1 MNNYI
6 VKILLNSKSYNYS
19 SRLDVPEML
28 QFLTQLLLRA
38 TLTFYK
44 TYITTDFPSTNL
56 QHLPLHTNASTFSFG
71 CVQLIVHGRPKYV
84 ASPVTT
90 PTNPFTTTSTNTIL
104 LVVRDGEEIRF
115 LPRRGKTMSR
125 APYGTLYL
133 KVRYNLDIYYILK
146 RFFAI
151 QKQSHYLKI

>member
-56 QHLPLHTNASTFSFG
+56 QHLLLHTNASTFSFG
-71 CVQLIVHGRPKYV
+71 CVQLIAHGLPKYV

-90 PTNPFTTTSTNTIL
+90 PTNPSTTTSTNTTL
-104 LVVRDGEEIRF
+104 LAVRDGEEIRF
-115 LPRRGKTMSR
+115 LPRRGTKCSW
-125 APYGTLYL
+125 APYGTYYST
-133 KVRYNLDIYYILK
+133 VSYHLDIVYIHLIFL
-146 RFFAI
+146 RFKNSLI
-151 QKQSHYLKI
+151 C